1 MPNNTQ
7 AQSHRWLIFLAVS
20 LVAIIINLDA
30 TVINLALVTIAKVWQ
45 ASLSQLQWIVNIYML
60 MGVIFLTFSG
70 RLADL
75 IGRRV
80 VYLIGIALFTIA
92 SLIAGLAPNQWVL
105 IAARGLQGL
114 GFAFTISLG
123 IVIVTSVFPSHK
135 RGFALG
141 CYMTV
146 AGLSQALGPTL
157 GGVILTYFS
166 WRWIF
171 IINVPLGLAAIG
183 LILLFYPKDQKAY
196 AQSLVDY
203 VGVTWLGIGLLLWLL
218 ALNEFGEWGFKSH
231 LLWSAMAIGAAF
243 LVLFYQTEKRSKK
256 PLIDFQLF
264 RNQRYW
270 VINLIRFFYTY
281 SYLSILFCI
290 PLYLQTINGYDP
302 LQTGYV
308 LFSMTFVFGILSPV
322 TGLLL
327 DRQGVE
333 KPLKVAILLTLIAFV
348 LLFCLQPQVSLTL
361 LLSGLIIF
369 GLGMPIVGTG
379 CAMMVTQTVP
389 EKSLGVGMGILYMLA
404 FLGASFGVAISGSLI
419 TLLGSHGLNQ
429 AANAAHLTFS
439 VDQWGMIKQI
449 MSGARS
455 TGSMISYFKP
465 NELQVFIPLFRH
477 SFMNAF
483 KIVIQINMLLMGI
496 SFLLSVVLIKKA
508 RG

>member
-75 IGRRV
+75 MGRRV
-80 VYLIGIALFTIA
+80 VYLIGIALFTVA
-92 SLIAGLAPNQWVL
+92 SLIAGLASNQWVL

-123 IVIVTSVFPSHK
+123 IVIVTSVFPSNK

-171 IINVPLGLAAIG
+171 IINVPLGLAAIS
-183 LILLFYPKDQKAY
+183 LIFLFYPNDRKAH
-196 AQSLVDY
+196 AQSLLDY

-218 ALNEFGEWGFKSH
+218 ALNEFGEWGVKSH
-231 LLWSAMAIGAAF
+231 LLWGVMAIGAAF
-243 LVLFYQTEKRSKK
+243 LILFYHTEKHSKK

-264 RNQRYW
+264 YNRRYW
-270 VINLIRFFYTY
+270 MINLIRFLYMC
-281 SYLSILFCI
+281 SWLSIMFCI
-290 PLYLQTINGYDP
+290 PFYLQTINGYNP

-308 LFSMTFVFGILSPV
+308 LFSMTFVFGILSPAV
-322 TGLLL
+322 GFLL
-327 DRQGVE
+327 DKRGVE
-333 KPLKVAILLTLIAFV
+333 KPLILAMILSLVTFV
-348 LLFCLQPQVSLTL
+348 LFAYLQEQVSLTL
-361 LLSGLIIF
+361 LVSGLILF
-369 GLGMPIVGTG
+369 GIGMPIVGTG
-379 CAMMVTQTVP
+379 SAVMVAQTVP

-429 AANAAHLTFS
+429 AANAAHLTLS
-439 VDQWGMIKQI
+439 LDQWMMVKQI

-455 TGSMISYFKP
+455 TGSMLSYFNP
-465 NELQVFIPLFRH
+465 HELQVLIPLLH
-477 SFMNAF
+477 SSFMNAF
-483 KIVIQINMLLMGI
+483 KVVIQINMLLMGI
-496 SFLLSVVLIKKA
+496 SFLLSVLLIKRK
-508 RG
+508 